1 MNLLGLTFF
10 CISSLFSQT
19 KDVGIPVGWNKK
31 LNPNNIPLEIMKGY
45 SQSKID
51 AEDLINDAT
60 KDKPWRF
67 GYKYDVNFTLQN
79 AGLWTTLP
87 NGDKLWQLAIECKNA
102 LTINLIFEDFD
113 LPNNAHL
120 HIYDL
125 QRTNRVGAYTNRNN
139 RKDGLLGTELVHGE
153 NIIVEYF
160 EPKNVN
166 YSGNFKISN
175 VVHGYRPLSIIQQN
189 LLIA

>member
-1 MNLLGLTFF
+1 
-10 CISSLFSQT
+10 
-19 KDVGIPVGWNKK
+19 
-31 LNPNNIPLEIMKGY
+31 MKGY

-67 GYKYDVNFTLQN
+67 GYKYDVNYTLQN

-113 LPNNAHL
+113 LPNKAHL
-120 HIYDL
+120 YIYDL

-160 EPKNVN
+160 EPKNAK

-175 VVHGYRPLSIIQQN
+175 VIHGYRPLSIIQQTW
-189 LLIA
+189 LKV